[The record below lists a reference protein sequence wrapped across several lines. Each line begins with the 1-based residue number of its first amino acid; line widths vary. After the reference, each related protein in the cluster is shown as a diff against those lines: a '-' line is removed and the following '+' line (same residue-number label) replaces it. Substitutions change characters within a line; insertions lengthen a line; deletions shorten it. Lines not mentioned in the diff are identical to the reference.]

1 MLNKKEKNKYAN
13 DVTIITEE
21 LGSIKNEKIKKL
33 ILKRE
38 DLVDSISQ
46 YTSDKKYKEIQKKM
60 KDIGNKIIELQK

>member
-21 LGSIKNEKIKKL
+21 LGSIKNEKIKTL

-46 YTSDKKYKEIQKKM
+46 YTSDKKFKEIT
-60 KDIGNKIIELQK
+60 NKIKNVGSEILKLNK

>member
-21 LGSIKNEKIKKL
+21 LGNIKNEKIKKL

-46 YTSDKKYKEIQKKM
+46 YTTDKKYKEIT
-60 KDIGNKIIELQK
+60 NKIKNVGSEILKLNN